1 MGIMNKRQIIA
12 LMFIPLIVVV
22 AAGCSRYQPRDIDI
36 SKGEYY
42 EDEEYQKLS
51 KKQREQ
57 YCTDLAT
64 ELETLEQRSETAQ
77 TQLEQNKEDIQT
89 LTKDLR
95 DAEREYSRLRNQV
108 DELTLQKEEL
118 AALPKEHELIFGECL
133 WTVAGYEQ
141 IYGDPLKW
149 TRLWR
154 GNWDR
159 IEDPDWVLA
168 GWVIKVPRSWPRKHK
183 VMQDEWL
190 AKIAGYWEIYDNYR
204 QWPVLYE
211 ANRDRI
217 QDPDL
222 IFPEQELVVPREF
235 PASD

>member
-1 MGIMNKRQIIA
+1 MNKRFLIA
-12 LMFIPLIVVV
+12 LVFIPLIIVL
-22 AAGCSRYQPRDIDI
+22 AAGCSRHTPRDIDI
-36 SKGEYY
+36 SQGEYY

-51 KKQREQ
+51 NKQREQ
-57 YCTDLAT
+57 YCAELAMELDT
-64 ELETLEQRSETAQ
+64 LETRSETAQ
-77 TQLEQNKEDIQT
+77 AQLEQNKTDIQT

-95 DAEREYSRLRNQV
+95 DSEREYSRLRNTV
-108 DELTLQKEEL
+108 DELTLQLQEL
-118 AALPKEHELIFGECL
+118 ASLPKEYKLIYGECL

-154 GNWDR
+154 GNTEM

-168 GWVIKVPRSWPRKHK
+168 GWTLQVPRHWPRKHM
-183 VMQDEWL
+183 VQQDEWL
-190 AKIAGYWEIYDNYR
+190 AKIAGYWEVYDNYR
-204 QWPVLYE
+204 QWPVLFE

-217 QDPDL
+217 DDPDL

>member
-1 MGIMNKRQIIA
+1 MNKRFLIA
-12 LMFIPLIVVV
+12 MVFIPLIIVL
-22 AAGCSRYQPRDIDI
+22 AAGCSRHTPRDIDI
-36 SKGEYY
+36 SQGEYY

-51 KKQREQ
+51 KKQKEQ
-57 YCTDLAT
+57 YCIKLASELDT
-64 ELETLEQRSETAQ
+64 LETRSETAL
-77 TQLEQNKEDIQT
+77 TQLEQNKEDIKT

-95 DAEREYSRLRNQV
+95 DSEREYSRLRNQV
-108 DELTLQKEEL
+108 DELTLQLQEL
-118 AALPKEHELIFGECL
+118 VSLPKEYKLIYGECL

-154 GNWDR
+154 GNTDM

-168 GWVIKVPRSWPRKHK
+168 GWTLQVPRSWPRKHM

-190 AKIAGYWEIYDNYR
+190 AKIAGYWEVYDNYR
-204 QWPVLYE
+204 QWPVLFE
-211 ANRDRI
+211 ANRERI
-217 QDPDL
+217 NDPDL
-222 IFPEQELVVPREF
+222 IFPEQELIVPREY